1 MPPQVTFTTKLK
13 VALKTAIARL
23 RIVQAKDSAV
33 AKQARRQ
40 MATLLESGRVES
52 ARIRVENIIRADLTT
67 ELHELLELYCE
78 LLLARIALL
87 ERPADE
93 GVDPGL
99 DEAVRGILFAAPRCE
114 IKELSLARALL
125 ESKYGGGGK
134 GGKGDEK
141 GGIVKEAMAGEGV
154 SERVKRKLD
163 SAPPRQE
170 LVEEYLRAIAAAYDV
185 PYGDDTA
192 EVDAQL
198 EEMDFDDEDEG
209 NDADDDERGGKEE
222 PLTTGELGSMT
233 PPRLPLDLNGRSP
246 LSVAP
251 PSPSTERPLPVVKG
265 AEGLTPTHKVK
276 AMSKS
281 KSKPLAGTGASN
293 GTSNSSGNG
302 SAKSAVADDG
312 KKKPEGEIPNVDDL
326 AARFA
331 MLKK

>member
-1 MPPQVTFTTKLK
+1 MPPPITFTTKLK

-23 RIVQAKDSAV
+23 RIVQAKDSAI
-33 AKQARRQ
+33 AKQSRRQ
-40 MATLLESGRVES
+40 MATLIESGRIES

-99 DEAVRGILFAAPRCE
+99 DEAVRGILYAAPRCE
-114 IKELSLARALL
+114 LKELSMARALL
-125 ESKYGGGGK
+125 EAKYGAAGKAGKDAASSGQGGL
-134 GGKGDEK
+134 
-141 GGIVKEAMAGEGV
+141 VKEAMAGEGV

-163 SAPPRQE
+163 SAPPRPE

-185 PYGDDTA
+185 PYGEERVA
-192 EVDAQL
+192 VDAEL
-198 EEMDFDDEDEG
+198 EKLGAEDDDDDEDG
-209 NDADDDERGGKEE
+209 DGGGQKEA
-222 PLTTGELGSMT
+222 PLTTAELSTMT
-233 PPRLPLDLNGRSP
+233 PPRQPLGARSP

-251 PSPSTERPLPVVKG
+251 PSPSTERPLPRVKG
-265 AEGLTPTHKVK
+265 VDGMGDLKPSPRMVAAKGK
-276 AMSKS
+276 AA
-281 KSKPLAGTGASN
+281 PAAS
-293 GTSNSSGNG
+293 T
-302 SAKSAVADDG
+302 AARDDG